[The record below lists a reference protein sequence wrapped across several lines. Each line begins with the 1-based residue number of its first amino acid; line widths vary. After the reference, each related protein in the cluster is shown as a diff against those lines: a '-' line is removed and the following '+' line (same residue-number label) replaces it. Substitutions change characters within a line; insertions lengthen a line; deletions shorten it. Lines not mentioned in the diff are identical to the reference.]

1 MQWLIS
7 GEGEVIFFT
16 GIQVLKH
23 ASKVDY
29 CFISINRFI
38 GVNKRNK
45 DFDCKTWIMDSGA
58 FSQVATTGEHLLTA
72 ADYAA
77 QIKRWSRCGILA
89 RAAAQDYMC
98 EDFILKK
105 LGRTVKEHQQMTTT
119 NYRDLLKEMN
129 AIECRTQ
136 IMPVLQG
143 YKPEEYAAHLKN
155 YGSLIAQDEWVG
167 VGSVC
172 KRNSNPHSVADVLD
186 AILDIRPDLR
196 LHGFGIKQT
205 CLQDSY
211 ISDRLFSADSMA
223 WSFAAR
229 YKGSSPNDPELAL
242 EYKQKIETM
251 PVQMNFL

>member
-1 MQWLIS
+1 M
-7 GEGEVIFFT
+7 IFFT
-16 GIQVLKH
+16 GVHDLHH
-23 ASKVDY
+23 AKLIDY
-29 CFISINRFI
+29 TFISVNRFI
-38 GVNKRNK
+38 GSRKRIS
-45 DFDCKTWIMDSGA
+45 DFEAKTWIMDSGA

-72 ADYAA
+72 EEYAA
-77 QIKRWSRCGILA
+77 QIKRWSRCGILV

-98 EDFILKK
+98 ESFILKK

-119 NYRDLLKEMN
+119 NYRDLLREMD

-155 YGSLIAQDEWVG
+155 YGSLIAKDEWVG

-186 AILDIRPDLR
+186 AILEVRPDLR

-211 ISDRLFSADSMA
+211 IADRLFSADSMA

-229 YKGSSPNDPELAL
+229 YEGGSPNDPELAL
-242 EYKQKIETM
+242 KYKQKIETM